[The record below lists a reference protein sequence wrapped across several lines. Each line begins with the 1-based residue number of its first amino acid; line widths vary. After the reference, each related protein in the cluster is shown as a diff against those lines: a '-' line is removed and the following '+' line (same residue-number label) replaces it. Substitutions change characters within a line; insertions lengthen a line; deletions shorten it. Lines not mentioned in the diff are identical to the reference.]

1 MEFITLKNAFRY
13 LNIEI
18 DDRCLELILIKLFPF
33 TEDVNKL
40 EFTKIFDS
48 FPKLNNA
55 IKQETTEKKRSSIVD
70 FKKKIMILEK
80 SSVVMHNLL
89 EGKREENLSKNH
101 NLGKK

>member
-1 MEFITLKNAFRY
+1 M
-13 LNIEI
+13 
-18 DDRCLELILIKLFPF
+18 
-33 TEDVNKL
+33 